1 MAMSAGAGVAV
12 AIFPFLY
19 SLDASYPFRPLHEM
33 VAQFCVWNGIRVLDL
48 FDAFEG
54 RPYAE
59 LWVHPSDQHPNEDGH
74 RIAAE
79 ALADFVRQEHLLPDG
94 PKAG

>member
-1 MAMSAGAGVAV
+1 
-12 AIFPFLY
+12 
-19 SLDASYPFRPLHEM
+19 M
-33 VAQFCVWNGIRVLDL
+33 VAQFCVWNGIRTLDL

-74 RIAAE
+74 RISAV
-79 ALADFVRQEHLLPDG
+79 ALADFVREEQLLPNG
-94 PKAG
+94 PNAE